1 MKKRLIEF
9 DQAMD
14 CLEVCEPTLVQF
26 VTSERR
32 FWCIFWM
39 LIFWCMMQVDVVV
52 TLLVDIHTGTMNRLK
67 RMYAYAYAYAYF
79 DIGVQI
85 FGEVDVDIGS

>member
-1 MKKRLIEF
+1 M
-9 DQAMD
+9 
-14 CLEVCEPTLVQF
+14 TLVQF

-39 LIFWCMMQVDVVV
+39 VIFGCMMQVDVVV

-67 RMYAYAYAYAYF
+67 RMYAYAYAYF
-79 DIGVQI
+79 DIGVQV
-85 FGEVDVDIGS
+85 FGEVDGDIGS